1 MFHRFDLQYLWLGL
15 SLKSFQ
21 KLKLNNTPAGSPLN
35 VPDLPGKGLGIC
47 GVTPCMSSVSITMAL
62 HISNLQTKRVPLG
75 TSKMQNRVLLP
86 FQTFQGW
93 YLEWINVQL
102 QNLQGIQAAG

>member
-1 MFHRFDLQYLWLGL
+1 MFHRVDLQYLWLGL

-47 GVTPCMSSVSITMAL
+47 GVTPCMSSVSIKMAL
-62 HISNLQTKRVPLG
+62 HISNLQTKIVP
-75 TSKMQNRVLLP
+75 VLLP
-86 FQTFQGW
+86 FQTLQGW

-102 QNLQGIQAAG
+102 QSLQGIQAAG